1 MLFLASDTHLI
12 TTGSRDFC
20 ILQWTVESNLPAFNE
35 EEEYEREMDMRQTS
49 RRHNQNRRR
58 LSDDYSRHHSDY
70 SVDDRD
76 EDSYKENITRGKQT
90 RARQPPS
97 ENSSYSDATS
107 SMTLEVPQGR
117 GRPSRKSYQQ
127 NSSGDDRRVTER
139 SPQRN
144 GLPQNASRSQQ
155 GSYAERFNK
164 QKAVN
169 GNDKWNSQQDSE
181 DMDQYSDDESPR
193 QHEGPR
199 GRGQGR
205 GAERSRLPA
214 RGQDKRL
221 DRRQMR

>member
-20 ILQWTVESNLPAFNE
+20 ILQWTVEGNLPAFNE
-35 EEEYEREMDMRQTS
+35 EEEYEMES
-49 RRHNQNRRR
+49 RHQNQNRQR
-58 LSDDYSRHHSDY
+58 LSDNDSHRHSDY

-76 EDSYKENITRGKQT
+76 EDSYKENTTRGRQA
-90 RARQPPS
+90 RARQRPS
-97 ENSSYSDATS
+97 ENTRYSDATS
-107 SMTLEVPQGR
+107 SMTLKIPQGR
-117 GRPSRKSYQQ
+117 GRPLRKSYQH
-127 NSSGDDRRVTER
+127 NSSGDERGITER

-169 GNDKWNSQQDSE
+169 GNDKWNSQQDPE

-193 QHEGPR
+193 QHEGLR
-199 GRGQGR
+199 GRGKGR
-205 GAERSRLPA
+205 GAERSRFPA
-214 RGQDKRL
+214 RGQDKRW